1 MSLTHPKRLIAIG
14 FVLVMLGFVVPFL
27 MVLDIIV
34 STFVLNFLSYGASIS
49 GLLLGILGTA
59 GYARLRKEKEDWKD
73 WREGN

>member
-14 FVLVMLGFVVPFL
+14 FVLVLLGFVIPFL
-27 MVLDIIV
+27 MVLEIIV

-59 GYARLRKEKEDWKD
+59 GYVRVRKEEEDWED
-73 WREGN
+73 WREGK